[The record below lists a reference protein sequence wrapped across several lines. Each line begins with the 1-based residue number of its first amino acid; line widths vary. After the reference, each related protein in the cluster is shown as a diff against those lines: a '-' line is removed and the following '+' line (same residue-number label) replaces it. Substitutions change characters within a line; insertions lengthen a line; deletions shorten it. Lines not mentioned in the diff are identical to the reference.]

1 MMNMEDAINASNR
14 GKGPKI
20 LKSSK
25 SAAIDMS
32 NLLLNETVLFCTVII
47 HFWLVVEI
55 KEA

>member
-1 MMNMEDAINASNR
+1 MMNMEDAINASDR
-14 GKGPKI
+14 GKRPKI

-32 NLLLNETVLFCTVII
+32 NLLLNETVLFFTVII